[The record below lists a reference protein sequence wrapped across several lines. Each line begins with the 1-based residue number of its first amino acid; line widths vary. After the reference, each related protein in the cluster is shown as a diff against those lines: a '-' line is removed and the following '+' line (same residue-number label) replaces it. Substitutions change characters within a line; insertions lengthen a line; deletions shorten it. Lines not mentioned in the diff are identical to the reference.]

1 MAKVVLDSSTRL
13 DIVCRRGD
21 TFGLSIDFGQDM
33 SSHGAFK
40 MDVRRSEYHDASDT
54 GATGYVIQME
64 FDALTNENKTL
75 YIKKS
80 ADFMKNVASGVY
92 VYDLQTL
99 SSSSVV
105 KTWLYGTF
113 TVREDITVNS

>member
-33 SSHGAFK
+33 SSHGTFN
-40 MDVRRSEYHDASDT
+40 MDVRRSEYHDAIDT
-54 GATGYVIQME
+54 GVTGYVIQME
-64 FDALTNENKTL
+64 FDDLTNDNKTL

-80 ADFMKNVASGVY
+80 ADTMKNVASGVY

-99 SSSSVV
+99 SDSGVV